1 MLRSLYQGDGQNMV
15 FNKIIKKVHDYGTLV
30 MFSHTIFSLS
40 FALISMLLASKGLP
54 SFYTVFWIL
63 VAFMGARTGANA
75 VNRVIDAEIDA
86 KNPRTAIRQLP
97 QGLLKKK
104 EVIVFTVICFLIMV
118 IAAAKLNILCLILS
132 PIALF
137 LMIIYSYTKRFTWAC
152 HLVLGITSAAAPVGA
167 WLAVT
172 GKVSLLPLFM
182 GAANTLW
189 VAGFDIIY
197 GCQDYDFDRANGI
210 HSIPAAFGIKNALHI
225 AAVFHGLT
233 LIFLLMVGILSSEL
247 GAIYYIG
254 LSIIGILFIIEH
266 KMVSPEN
273 LSNVKLAS
281 YNINQIISLTFLICG
296 VIDALI

>member
-1 MLRSLYQGDGQNMV
+1 MV
-15 FNKIIKKVHDYGTLV
+15 LNKAIKKAHDYGILV

-54 SFYTVFWIL
+54 SPYIIFWIL

-75 VNRVIDAEIDA
+75 INRVIDAEIDK
-86 KNPRTAIRQLP
+86 KNPRTATRQLP
-97 QGLLKKK
+97 QGLMKKK
-104 EVIVFTVICFLIMV
+104 EVILFSSLCFLVMLIGAYM
-118 IAAAKLNILCLILS
+118 LNPLCLLLS

-137 LMIIYSYTKRFTWAC
+137 LLIIYSYTKRFTWAC

-172 GKVSLLPLFM
+172 GKISWLPLFI

-197 GCQDYDFDRANGI
+197 GSQDYDFDTANGI
-210 HSIPAAFGIKNALHI
+210 NSIPARFGVKNALHI
-225 AAVFHGLT
+225 AAFFHAITLVILIIVGLLSPQLG
-233 LIFLLMVGILSSEL
+233 LIYF
-247 GAIYYIG
+247 
-254 LSIIGILFIIEH
+254 IGIGIISVLFILEH
-266 KMVSPEN
+266 RMVSPTN

-281 YNINQIISLTFLICG
+281 YSINQLISIVFLIFG